1 MLRERQ
7 TVFEALAGINGL
19 SLNLSGLGRMPSNHS
34 GALCSANLLD
44 VLGVQ
49 PMLGRWFTPE
59 EDSPGRPLLVV
70 LSHALWQE
78 EFGADPG
85 VLGQPLNVNGEPG
98 TVVGVMAPRF
108 AFPVAKQLWTNL
120 RAAPGDPRLRLV
132 DRVEMVGKLKPG
144 VTRNQARAELDMLAA
159 GLAIMWPE
167 TNKGYGRMSVQKFA
181 LAYAGSGTQ
190 PILYLMLAMTLFI
203 LALACVNVASMLL
216 GRACERT
223 RELAVRA
230 AVGAS
235 RGRLIRQLLAE
246 AMLIAGIGS
255 VGGLLLTRE
264 GVGLLQYHLVEKM
277 TVPSWFDFRVDQRVV
292 AIAVLATFAAGL
304 LAGIMPAW
312 QASRIDLNTAFKDDS
327 RTAAGM
333 GASRLARWL
342 VCAQIAFSIMLLVAA
357 GVLTLTIYQI
367 RKANL
372 RYEPDRLLAGRIEVQ
387 EGTHPTSEARAR
399 FYRALLQR
407 LQAEPGVESVAVT
420 SRNFIGPGVASQV
433 APEGTVFAH
442 DNDRP
447 TTWLD
452 VVSTD
457 YFRLIAVKPVDG
469 RLFDARE
476 QSKEPLS
483 AVVNESFAR
492 KFWPKADPLG
502 KRFRSNQTYE
512 GWATVI
518 GVVPDLQM
526 QGLFAASGRDEA
538 GFYLVEDQMG
548 WGWLDLFVRTKSDPL
563 QLVTPVRKAIAS
575 IDPNQPIHSIGT
587 LTSQTALAL
596 RGFSIVGLMA
606 VIFAGITVFL
616 GALGVYGVTSQTV
629 SRRTREFGTRMALGA
644 TIGQVLRM
652 VLLQGGRQIAAGVGV
667 GLVAGFF
674 LTPAA
679 REPLW
684 LAGYQQPRSLPA
696 RLGPDR
702 PGRPCGAL
710 DTRPAR
716 RPHRPDG
723 RPAFGIAATRPEG
736 KPFSNFGPR
745 AERTAPL
752 CRQCSAPVRSAAR
765 QKTRGRRRSDPW
777 TGMPRSPQRPATH
790 QASLAPLD
798 MAGHVATR
806 VAKTRFQRIPEDAS
820 G

>member
-1 MLRERQ
+1 MIFESFLQDLRVGLRVLAHRPAFTLMAASSLALGIGLVATQFSLIDGVLLRGLPISDAQRLMHVSRADPQQGNRSAWQPVPYRDYLVLRDRQ
-7 TVFEALAGINGL
+7 TVFESLAGMNGF
-19 SLNLSGLGRMPSNHS
+19 SLNLSGGGRIPSNHL

-59 EDSPGRPLLVV
+59 EDRPGRPLLIV

-85 VLGQPLNVNGEPG
+85 VLGKALNVNGEPG
-98 TVVGVMAPRF
+98 TVIGVMPPHF
-108 AFPVAKQLWTNL
+108 AFPVAQQVWTNL

-144 VTRNQARAELDMLAA
+144 ITRNQARAELDMLAA
-159 GLAIMWPE
+159 GLVKMWPD
-167 TNKGYGRMSVQKFA
+167 TNKGFDRMSVQKFA
-181 LAYAGSGTQ
+181 IAYAGGPTQ
-190 PILYLMLAMTLFI
+190 SLLYLMLAMTLFI

-216 GRACERT
+216 GRASQRT

-230 AVGAS
+230 AVGAG
-235 RGRLIRQLLAE
+235 RGRLIQQILAE
-246 AMLIAGIGS
+246 ALLIACIGS
-255 VGGLLLTRE
+255 VGGLLLTLE
-264 GVGLLQYHLVEKM
+264 GVRLLQYHLVEKM

-292 AIAVLATFAAGL
+292 AIAILATFAAGF
-304 LAGIMPAW
+304 LAGIVPAW
-312 QASRIDLNTAFKDDS
+312 QASRIDLNSALKDDS

-333 GASRLARWL
+333 GVSRLARWL
-342 VCAQIAFSIMLLVAA
+342 VGAQIAFSTMLLVAA
-357 GVLTLTIYQI
+357 GVLTLTIYQT
-367 RKANL
+367 RRANL
-372 RYEPDRLLAGRIEVQ
+372 RYQPDRLLTGRIEVQ
-387 EGTHPTSEARAR
+387 ESTAPTAEARAR

-420 SRNFIGPGVASQV
+420 SRNFIGPGVATQV
-433 APEGTVFAH
+433 APEGVVFAH
-442 DNDRP
+442 DNNRP
-447 TTWLD
+447 TVWLD

-457 YFRLIAVKPVDG
+457 YFGLIAVKPVAG

-476 QSKEPLS
+476 QSREPLS

-492 KFWPKADPLG
+492 KFWPNADALG
-502 KRFRSNQTYE
+502 KRFRSNQTNE

-526 QGLFAASGRDEA
+526 QGLFAAPGRDEA

-563 QLVTPVRKAIAS
+563 QLVTPVRMAIAS
-575 IDPNQPIHSIGT
+575 IDPNQPIHSVGT

-596 RGFSIVGLMA
+596 RGFSIVGIMA

-616 GALGVYGVTSQTV
+616 GALGVYGVTSQAV

-644 TIGQVLRM
+644 TLGQVLRL

-674 LTPAA
+674 LT
-679 REPLW
+679 RPLET
-684 LAGYQQPRSLPA
+684 LFGSQMANN
-696 RLGPDR
+696 
-702 PGRPCGAL
+702 PGVYLLVSAL
-710 DTRPAR
+710 IGLVGIVALWIPAR
-716 RPHRPDG
+716 R
-723 RPAFGIAATRPEG
+723 
-736 KPFSNFGPR
+736 
-745 AERTAPL
+745 
-752 CRQCSAPVRSAAR
+752 AAR
-765 QKTRGRRRSDPW
+765 IDPMVALRS
-777 TGMPRSPQRPATH
+777 
-790 QASLAPLD
+790 
-798 MAGHVATR
+798 
-806 VAKTRFQRIPEDAS
+806 E
-820 G
+820 